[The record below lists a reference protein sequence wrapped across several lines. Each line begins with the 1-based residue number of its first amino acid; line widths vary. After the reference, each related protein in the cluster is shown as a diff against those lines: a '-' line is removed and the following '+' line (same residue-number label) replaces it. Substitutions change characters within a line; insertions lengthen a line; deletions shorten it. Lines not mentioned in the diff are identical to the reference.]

1 MMAREGNVRDGLIF
15 SGENTYKMD
24 KILSVAEIF
33 RQFKDQAESVYKEG
47 RGFSPA
53 I

>member
-1 MMAREGNVRDGLIF
+1 MMARNGNTRDGLIF

-33 RQFKDQAESVYKEG
+33 KQFKEQAEAVYKEG
-47 RGFSPA
+47 LGFSPA
-53 I
+53 T